1 VPGWI
6 SGYDIFILHD
16 PTMSCATPKLD
27 KAAARKMMIRRRN
40 DLSPDEVV
48 DFSREIEEN
57 LFSCEDFLSRDHIL
71 YYLSFG
77 KEVRTD
83 AMIARSLMLGKRVYV
98 PRIVKNVNKL
108 EICEIENLDAGFELN
123 DFGIREP
130 SEGPVVSPVKID
142 AVVTPGLAF
151 DSSGG
156 RIGFG
161 GGYYDRLFVE
171 LPGNSL
177 RLGVAYDF
185 QIVDSLHQDVWDKKV
200 QKIFTEKNTL
210 NC

>member
-1 VPGWI
+1 
-6 SGYDIFILHD
+6 
-16 PTMSCATPKLD
+16 MD
-27 KAAARKMMIRRRN
+27 KAAVRKMMIRRRN
-40 DLSPDEVV
+40 DLTSDEVV

-57 LFSCEDFLSRDHIL
+57 LFSCEDFLRRDPVL

-83 AMIARSLMLGKRVYV
+83 AMIARSLKLGKTVYV
-98 PRIVKNVNKL
+98 PRIIKTENKL
-108 EICEIENLDAGFELN
+108 EICEIKSLETGFHIN
-123 DFGIREP
+123 AFGIREP
-130 SEGPVVSPVKID
+130 SGVPAASPTIID
-142 AVVTPGLAF
+142 AIVTPGLAF

-161 GGYYDRLFVE
+161 GGYYDRLFME

-177 RLGVAYDF
+177 RLGVAYDL
-185 QIVDSLHQDVWDKKV
+185 QIMDSLHQDVWDKKM
-200 QKIFTEKNTL
+200 QKVFTEKDTL

>member
-1 VPGWI
+1 
-6 SGYDIFILHD
+6 
-16 PTMSCATPKLD
+16 MACAIPKMD
-27 KAAARKMMIRRRN
+27 KAAVRKKMIRRRN
-40 DLSPDEVV
+40 DLTLDEVV
-48 DFSREIEEN
+48 CFSKEIEEN
-57 LFSCEDFLSRDHIL
+57 LFSCEEFLSRDSVL

-83 AMIARSLMLGKRVYV
+83 AMIARSLKFGKKVYV
-98 PRIVKNVNKL
+98 PRIIKSEDKL
-108 EICEIENLDAGFELN
+108 EICEIENLETSFDINA
-123 DFGIREP
+123 FGIREP
-130 SEGPVVSPVKID
+130 SGVPVVSPTKID

-177 RLGVAYDF
+177 RLGVAYGF
-185 QIVDSLHQDVWDKKV
+185 QIVDSLRQDVWDKKV
-200 QKIFTEKNTL
+200 QKVFTEKNTL

>member
-1 VPGWI
+1 
-6 SGYDIFILHD
+6 
-16 PTMSCATPKLD
+16 MACAIPKMD
-27 KAAARKMMIRRRN
+27 KAAVRKMMIRRRN
-40 DLSPDEVV
+40 DLTLDEVV
-48 DFSREIEEN
+48 DFSREIEAN
-57 LFSCEDFLSRDHIL
+57 LFSSEDFLSRDSIL

-83 AMIARSLMLGKRVYV
+83 AMIARSLKLGKKVYV
-98 PRIVKNVNKL
+98 PRIIKTENKL
-108 EICEIENLDAGFELN
+108 EICEIENLDTSFDINA
-123 DFGIREP
+123 FGIREP
-130 SEGPVVSPVKID
+130 SGVSVASPTKID
-142 AVVTPGLAF
+142 SIVTPGLAF

-161 GGYYDRLFVE
+161 GGYYDRLFME

-177 RLGVAYDF
+177 RLGIAYDF

-200 QKIFTEKNTL
+200 QKVFTEKDTL

>member
-1 VPGWI
+1 
-6 SGYDIFILHD
+6 
-16 PTMSCATPKLD
+16 MACATPKLD

-40 DLSPDEVV
+40 DLTLDEVV
-48 DFSREIEEN
+48 GLSREIEGN
-57 LFSCEDFLSRDHIL
+57 LFSCEDFLSRDSVL

-83 AMIARSLMLGKRVYV
+83 AMIERSLNLGKTVYV
-98 PRIVKNVNKL
+98 PRILKTKNKL
-108 EICEIENLDAGFELN
+108 EICEIKNLET
-123 DFGIREP
+123 DFDINALGIREP
-130 SEGPVVSPVKID
+130 SGVPAVSPTKID
-142 AVVTPGLAF
+142 AIVTPGLAF

-161 GGYYDRLFVE
+161 GGYYDRLFME

-185 QIVDSLHQDVWDKKV
+185 QLVDSLHQDVWDKKM
-200 QKIFTEKNTL
+200 QKVFTEKDTL